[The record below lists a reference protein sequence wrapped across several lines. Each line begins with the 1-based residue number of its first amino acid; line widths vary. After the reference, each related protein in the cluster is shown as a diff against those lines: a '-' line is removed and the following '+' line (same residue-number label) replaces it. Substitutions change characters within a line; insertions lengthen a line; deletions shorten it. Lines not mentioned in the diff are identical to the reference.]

1 MGSSLSSSPQVQPT
15 IDKNVIPPTTSTTVP
30 DVDIIYYT
38 NLIKQLNSR
47 VIELNGL
54 LGAANSDLKLAKD
67 TNVSISEQ
75 LVTASSN
82 IGQVNATN
90 LIKSLNQKIIEL
102 NNQITLVS
110 GQYSKPIRMLLS
122 QLGVQYGEVILT
134 GIPTVLNDPNI
145 RQNIVGAI
153 IRILGKIRFG
163 FYDDKMLVTLT
174 AETTQHILSQSDD
187 TFLNFLG
194 NVIS

>member
-90 LIKSLNQKIIEL
+90 LIKSLNLKIIEL